1 MRNNCKTFCLFSC
14 LLLHISL
21 RFKDKT
27 KNDWYQR
34 KDFEKVPGKY
44 DLLAIDYGAKV
55 VVQLFKFMTDYKNY
69 TSII

>member
-1 MRNNCKTFCLFSC
+1 MRNNCKTLCLFSC
-14 LLLHISL
+14 LLLHIFL

-55 VVQLFKFMTDYKNY
+55 VV
-69 TSII
+69 